1 MITPKTAAEMR
12 QILASRKIERV
23 VVLGANGTMG
33 FGSAALF
40 TTAVPEVTFLART
53 KEKAEEGLAAAIKQ
67 VRSPTVALRSK
78 TGDYEHDL
86 AAAVAGADLIF
97 EALTEDMAIKKDI
110 FDKIEA
116 ARGDDSIVATVT
128 SGLSINS
135 LCEGRSDSSE
145 RISLACISSIRR
157 M

>member
-1 MITPKTAAEMR
+1 MPTPKTPKTAAEMR

-86 AAAVAGADLIF
+86 ASAVAGADLIF
-97 EALTEDMAIKKDI
+97 IGGDIADLVLAWPKALA
-110 FDKIEA
+110 
-116 ARGDDSIVATVT
+116 GVDST
-128 SGLSINS
+128 LRN
-135 LCEGRSDSSE
+135 
-145 RISLACISSIRR
+145 
-157 M
+157 